1 MCYIFITKYKQSGG
15 SVSNIAVERQ
25 YIVETTPTKKRRIE
39 VKIMKGIGASIGVAI
54 GPCRVITRPEDLD
67 SVKKGEILVYRTAS
81 PYLVPFMPRLRGLV
95 TEVGGQLTNAAHHAR
110 EHQIP
115 HVAGV
120 NEVMATVT
128 DGQIIRIDGSKG
140 TVSFV

>member
-1 MCYIFITKYKQSGG
+1 M
-15 SVSNIAVERQ
+15 SNIAVEMQ

-39 VKIMKGIGASIGVAI
+39 VKIMKGIGASVGVAV
-54 GPCRVITRPEDLD
+54 GPCRVITRPEDLN

-81 PYLVPFMPRLRGLV
+81 PYLAPFMPRLRGLV
-95 TEVGGQLTNAAHHAR
+95 TEVGGQLTNAAYYAR
-110 EHQIP
+110 EYEIP

-120 NEVMATVT
+120 SDVMATVT

-140 TVSFV
+140 TVTFV